1 MSTACKITFYRLFI
15 LVLPMPC
22 GLVITVS
29 DLRKDVIIP
38 FVNDD
43 KVYSHLNEKTKA
55 PSQMV

>member
-1 MSTACKITFYRLFI
+1 MSSACKITFYRLFI

-22 GLVITVS
+22 SLVITVS
-29 DLRKDVIIP
+29 DLRKDAIIP

-55 PSQMV
+55 PSHMV